1 MASEKSEQST
11 FHYFFNFYYIFL
23 LLSLQII
30 SVVRKPAMRT
40 PRNMF
45 IVNLAVADLL
55 LCTVTMPL
63 TLMEILTKYFPL
75 GNNLFICKLIGIL
88 QATSTYV
95 STISITAIALD
106 RYQVSDGVLIC
117 FLFFRIYC
125 RSMIQGSV
133 YLYHGGREIWVE
145 LKIPV

>member
-1 MASEKSEQST
+1 
-11 FHYFFNFYYIFL
+11 
-23 LLSLQII
+23 
-30 SVVRKPAMRT
+30 MRT

-63 TLMEILTKYFPL
+63 TLMQILTKYFPL

-88 QATSTYV
+88 TATSTYV

-106 RYQVSDGVLIC
+106 RYQVSTRTHLIKAIYGNVTIKLG
-117 FLFFRIYC
+117 FPTMVHLFQI
-125 RSMIQGSV
+125 I
-133 YLYHGGREIWVE
+133 
-145 LKIPV
+145 

>member
-1 MASEKSEQST
+1 M
-11 FHYFFNFYYIFL
+11 
-23 LLSLQII
+23 SLFQI
-30 SVVRKPAMRT
+30 VAVFRKPAMRSA
-40 PRNMF
+40 RNMF

-75 GNNLFICKLIGIL
+75 GNNPFVCKTIGIL

-106 RYQVSDGVLIC
+106 RYQVSDCVLYVPDKLITKWQIHQVPRSHKN
-117 FLFFRIYC
+117 FENPLGDYRIIIKGDIGSKSSGFIFR
-125 RSMIQGSV
+125 RPS
-133 YLYHGGREIWVE
+133 
-145 LKIPV
+145 

>member
-1 MASEKSEQST
+1 
-11 FHYFFNFYYIFL
+11 
-23 LLSLQII
+23 
-30 SVVRKPAMRT
+30 MRT

-75 GNNLFICKLIGIL
+75 GNYLLVCKTIGIL

-95 STISITAIALD
+95 STISITTIALD
-106 RYQVSDGVLIC
+106 RYQVSELLNNFCI
-117 FLFFRIYC
+117 
-125 RSMIQGSV
+125 V
-133 YLYHGGREIWVE
+133 YLTYSLDVRSV
-145 LKIPV
+145 V

>member
-1 MASEKSEQST
+1 
-11 FHYFFNFYYIFL
+11 
-23 LLSLQII
+23 
-30 SVVRKPAMRT
+30 MRT

-75 GNNLFICKLIGIL
+75 GNYLLVCKTIGIL

-95 STISITAIALD
+95 STISITTIALD
-106 RYQVSDGVLIC
+106 RYQVSELLNNFEFSI
-117 FLFFRIYC
+117 
-125 RSMIQGSV
+125 V
-133 YLYHGGREIWVE
+133 YLTYSLDVRSV
-145 LKIPV
+145 V

>member
-1 MASEKSEQST
+1 MSNDSLYKEVVNDPDKIFNESNSLLEKYVQNRAIDEPAYTILIVMYSVLIIMGALGNT
-11 FHYFFNFYYIFL
+11 L
-23 LLSLQII
+23 VII

-45 IVNLAVADLL
+45 ILNLAVSDLL

-75 GNNLFICKLIGIL
+75 GNNEFICKIIGTL
-88 QATSTYV
+88 QAMSTFV

-106 RYQVSDGVLIC
+106 RYQV
-117 FLFFRIYC
+117 
-125 RSMIQGSV
+125 
-133 YLYHGGREIWVE
+133 
-145 LKIPV
+145 

>member
-1 MASEKSEQST
+1 
-11 FHYFFNFYYIFL
+11 
-23 LLSLQII
+23 
-30 SVVRKPAMRT
+30 MRT

-75 GNNLFICKLIGIL
+75 GNYLLVCKTIGIL

-95 STISITAIALD
+95 STISITTIALD
-106 RYQVSDGVLIC
+106 RYQVSELLNNFC
-117 FLFFRIYC
+117 L
-125 RSMIQGSV
+125 V
-133 YLYHGGREIWVE
+133 YLT
-145 LKIPV
+145 